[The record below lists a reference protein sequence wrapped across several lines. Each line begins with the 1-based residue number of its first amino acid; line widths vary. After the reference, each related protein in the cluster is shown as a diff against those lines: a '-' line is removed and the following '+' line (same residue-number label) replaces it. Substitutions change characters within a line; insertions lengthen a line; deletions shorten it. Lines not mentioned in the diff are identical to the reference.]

1 MISVDEHIHEKLAA
15 VPKQP
20 GVYIFKDTKDTV
32 LYIGKAVDLNSRVRA
47 YFTASPDTRPFI
59 NFLKPRIRRIEFM
72 LTDTEK
78 EALLLENN
86 LIKKHKPRYNIRLKD
101 DKSYVNIRIS
111 ADHKFP
117 GIQVVRRPVRDG
129 SLIFG
134 PYSSAFAARETVK
147 LITDLFQLRTCTD
160 AELRNRVRP
169 CMKYQIKRCSAPC
182 AGYLSADEYG
192 EHVKQAQLFLEGK
205 TGAVIRELK
214 THMKAESG
222 LEHYEKAAQIRDLI
236 RNIEKTV
243 EKQNVESSRDVD
255 IDIFNLALQGQ
266 TAALNGLFI
275 RSGQLL
281 NSLNY
286 LFNDAL
292 LDREELLGSAVSQY
306 YENGHFIPDHIYLPF
321 RLADMDVLASR
332 LSDLKG
338 SAVHIQVPKAGK
350 RFELLELSR
359 KNAAEYLRIS
369 LQKHVTA
376 MSALEELKDLLHLRN
391 TPSAMEC
398 FDNSNIL
405 GTNSVSSMVRFE
417 NGSPVKAKYR
427 HYRLREVNRPDDYA
441 MMHEVMSRRFKN
453 KEDIPSLIIV
463 DGGKGQLSQAL
474 DVIKGLGIEQPD
486 IIGIAKIHKDGP
498 LSNPYNSGRGLKPA
512 NGQGRI
518 NREEER
524 IYLPNRKDPVDLAHG
539 SEPLLL
545 LKRIRDE
552 AHRFAIAYHRKLRS
566 KAGLASELDGIAG
579 VSEKRKRLLLS
590 IFSTIDEI
598 RSTLPEDITRRTGIP
613 ISVAKEIHEHLS
625 AN

>member
-1 MISVDEHIHEKLAA
+1 MIEVDEHIHEKLGV

-20 GVYIFKDTKDTV
+20 GVYIFKDTKDVV

-59 NFLKPRIRRIEFM
+59 NFLKPRIKHIEFM

-86 LIKKHKPRYNIRLKD
+86 LIKKHKPKYNIRLKD

-117 GIQVVRRPVRDG
+117 GIQVLRRPVRDG

-134 PYSSAFAARETVK
+134 PYASAFAARETVK

-160 AELRNRVRP
+160 AELRNRIRP

-182 AGYLSADEYG
+182 AGHITQEDYR

-205 TGAVIRELK
+205 TRAVINALK
-214 THMKAESG
+214 AQMKTESG

-236 RNIEKTV
+236 LNIEKTV
-243 EKQNVESSRDVD
+243 EKQKVESSSAVD
-255 IDIFNLALQGQ
+255 MDIFTMASEGQ
-266 TAALNGLFI
+266 TVAVNGLFI
-275 RSGQLL
+275 RNGQLL

-286 LFNDAL
+286 LFRDTL
-292 LDREELLGSAVSQY
+292 LDKEELMGSVISQY
-306 YENGHFIPDHIYLPF
+306 YENGHFIPDRICLPF
-321 RLADMDVLASR
+321 PLTVMNILQSR
-332 LSDLKG
+332 LSDVKAG
-338 SAVHIQVPKAGK
+338 TVRIEIPKAGK
-350 RFELLELSR
+350 KLELIGLSE
-359 KNAAEYLRIS
+359 KNAAEYLHLS
-369 LQKHVTA
+369 LQKQATA
-376 MSALEELKDLLHLRN
+376 LSAVEALQEILHLKD
-391 TPSAMEC
+391 TPSTIEC

-417 NGSPVKAKYR
+417 NGVPVKAKYR

-441 MMHEVMSRRFKN
+441 MMHEVLSRRFRD

-463 DGGKGQLSQAL
+463 DGGKGQLSIAL
-474 DVIKGLGIEQPD
+474 DVLKELGIEQPD
-486 IIGIAKIHKDGP
+486 VIGIAKIHRDSPTAGA
-498 LSNPYNSGRGLKPA
+498 YGRDEGHTSRASLD
-512 NGQGRI
+512 RV

-524 IYLPNRKDPVDLAHG
+524 IYLPNRKDPINIVQK
-539 SEPLLL
+539 SEALML

-552 AHRFAIAYHRKLRS
+552 AHRFAITYHRKLRS
-566 KAGLASELDGIAG
+566 KAGLASGLDGIAG

-590 IFSTIDEI
+590 IFTNIEEI
-598 RSTLPEDITRRTGIP
+598 RNATPEEITRRTGIP
-613 ISVAKEIHEHLS
+613 ISVAKEIHEHL
-625 AN
+625 AG

>member
-1 MISVDEHIHEKLAA
+1 MIEVDEHIHEKLGV

-47 YFTASPDTRPFI
+47 YFTASPDVRPFI
-59 NFLKPRIRRIEFM
+59 NFLKPRISRIEFM

-111 ADHKFP
+111 ADQKFP

-134 PYSSAFAARETVK
+134 PYSSAYAARETVK

-182 AGYLSADEYG
+182 VDHIIREEYK
-192 EHVKQAQLFLEGK
+192 EHVKRAQLFLEGK
-205 TGAVIRELK
+205 TGTVIKELK
-214 THMKAESG
+214 SHMKAESG

-236 RNIEKTV
+236 LNIEKTV
-243 EKQNVESSRDVD
+243 EQQKVESSRDVD
-255 IDIFNLALQGQ
+255 IDIFNVALQEQ

-275 RSGQLL
+275 RNGQLL

-286 LFNDAL
+286 LFWDAL
-292 LDREELLGSAVSQY
+292 LDMEELLGSAVSQY

-321 RLADMDVLASR
+321 RLADMDVLESR

-338 SAVHIQVPKAGK
+338 SVVHIEIPKAGK
-350 RFELLELSR
+350 RLELLELSG

-376 MSALEELKDLLHLRN
+376 LSALEALRDMLHLKN
-391 TPSAMEC
+391 TPSTMEC

-417 NGSPVKAKYR
+417 NGSPVKTKYR

-441 MMHEVMSRRFKN
+441 MMHEVLGRRFRD

-463 DGGKGQLSQAL
+463 DGGKGQLSIAL
-474 DVIKGLGIEQPD
+474 DVLKELGIHEPD
-486 IIGIAKIHKDGP
+486 VIGIAKIHKDSP
-498 LSNPYNSGRGLKPA
+498 LSNPYNRDRGLKPGTGP
-512 NGQGRI
+512 NRV

-524 IYLPNRKDPVDLAHG
+524 IYLPNRKDPLDLAHG
-539 SEPLLL
+539 SEPLML

-552 AHRFAIAYHRKLRS
+552 AHRFAITYHRKLRS

-579 VSEKRKRLLLS
+579 VSVKRKRLLLS
-590 IFSTIDEI
+590 IFTNIEEI
-598 RSTLPEDITRRTGIP
+598 RNAMPEEITRRTGIP
-613 ISVAKEIHEHLS
+613 ISVAKEIHDHL
-625 AN
+625 AG